1 MLDHSEVDGEKNN
14 ISCPLSDLIDLIF
27 FINMLKAN
35 HDIHKIEHLYE
46 LIIAAK
52 TLLFR

>member
-1 MLDHSEVDGEKNN
+1 MLDHSEVDGEKNK
-14 ISCPLSDLIDLIF
+14 ISCPLSDLIF

-46 LIIAAK
+46 LITAAK